1 MKIIAHR
8 GASGEFPENSLLA
21 FEQAILQEADGIE
34 LDVHFHTPS
43 QQFIVLHDQYLDEI
57 TKAQGQINQYSL
69 DELTQLPLGQKQKLI
84 TLSQALAAIA
94 GRTLVNIEVKSACS
108 DKSILNLHL
117 SVLKSQIH
125 HAIEQQGF
133 SSQQF
138 VLSSFN
144 HHMIKQSKCILPDI
158 ATAALI
164 AHNPLDVACFAKA
177 LKCTVI
183 NPAIECLDQA
193 LVTKA
198 HQLGLKVWVYTVD
211 RKEDID
217 FCQQINVDA
226 IFTNFPKKV
235 RNYLNIGKLS

>member
-34 LDVHFHTPS
+34 LDVHFHNPS

-57 TKAQGQINQYSL
+57 TNAKGQINQYSL
-69 DELTQLPLGQKQKLI
+69 DELTQLPLGQEQKLL
-84 TLSQALAAIA
+84 TLSQALATIA

-117 SVLKSQIH
+117 SALKLQINQ
-125 HAIEQQGF
+125 AIEHHGF
-133 SSQQF
+133 SSRQF
-138 VLSSFN
+138 VISSFN
-144 HHMIKQSKCILPDI
+144 HHFIKQSKIKLPKYT
-158 ATAALI
+158 TAALI
-164 AHNPLDVACFAKA
+164 AHNPLDVACFANE
-177 LKCTVI
+177 LKCKAI

-193 LVTKA
+193 FVTKA
-198 HQLGLKVWVYTVD
+198 HQLGLEVWVYTVD

-217 FCQQINVDA
+217 ICQQIKVDA

-235 RNYLNIGKLS
+235 RNYLSNCNDS